1 VALPSLLTRA
11 TRPSDQD
18 ETLDSLSSA
27 IARQHSL
34 SINIASE
41 LEAQSAL
48 LDETDEAM
56 ERTDSSLRRASGRLN
71 QFTRKAK
78 DTGSTGLIVL
88 LVVVLVFLIV
98 LFK

>member
-1 VALPSLLTRA
+1 MLTRSERA
-11 TRPSDQD
+11 DQD

-41 LEAQSAL
+41 LEAHEAL
-48 LDETDEAM
+48 LDETDQAM
-56 ERTDSSLRRASGRLN
+56 DRTDSSLRRASSRLN
-71 QFTRKAK
+71 QYTRKAK
-78 DTGSTGLIVL
+78 ETGSTGLIVL